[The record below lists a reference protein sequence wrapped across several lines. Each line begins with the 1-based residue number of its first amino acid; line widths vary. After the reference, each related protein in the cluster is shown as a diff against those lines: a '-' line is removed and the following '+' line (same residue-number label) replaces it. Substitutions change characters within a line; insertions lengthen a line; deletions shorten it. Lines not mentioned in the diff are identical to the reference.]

1 MTGRTPSPAAVVLMS
16 LVLLWSGGLA
26 VGFGYAA
33 ATGGDQMS
41 STKVLLFWIA
51 SAFLALLALRTG
63 YELVRRLVL
72 GTRAGG

>member
-1 MTGRTPSPAAVVLMS
+1 MVLMA

-26 VGFGYAA
+26 AGFAYAA
-33 ATGGDQMS
+33 ANGAGQLS

-51 SAFLALLALRTG
+51 SAFLAVLALRTG

-72 GTRAGG
+72 GARARTDD